1 MVNMNC
7 SFKRKRPDARRL
19 VVPGLIIALSALLLL
34 AFPSVSFAETSG
46 TVVAWGDN
54 YFGECNVPAPNSD
67 FVAVAGGY
75 YNSLGLK
82 SDGTVVAWGNNDYGQ
97 CDVPAPNSD
106 FVAVSAFLLH
116 SLGLKS
122 DGTVVAWG
130 YNEYGECNVPAPN
143 SDFVAVA
150 AGYWHSLGLKSDGTV
165 VAWGWNEDR
174 QCNVPAPNSDFVA
187 VAAGGRHSLGL
198 KSDGT
203 VVAWGYNDDGQCNVP
218 APNSDFVA
226 VAGGNY
232 HSLGLKSDGT
242 VVAWGW
248 NTEGECNV
256 PAPNS
261 DFVAVAGGVYHT
273 LGLKSDGT
281 VVAWGWNG
289 NGECNVPAPNS
300 DFVAVA
306 GGFCISLA
314 IQRGEPPNVSS
325 IDPSEGVQGTT
336 VDVTNLAGTGF
347 QDGATVR
354 LEKAGETAI
363 DATDVVFVS
372 SSKLT
377 CKLPLLGDTAVGT
390 WDLVVKNPDDQEG
403 RLDDGFTVTPALTV
417 TSITPKTGVKGWRVT
432 ITDLAGTGFQTG
444 ATVKLEQP
452 SSSTVID
459 ATNVNVES
467 DTKITCE
474 FTLSGPLGKYD
485 VVVKNPDDQEVKL
498 VNGFSITNICGLGG
512 GAIMLGFGL
521 MMGLLSL
528 AGSEILRKRRRRIKA
543 G

>member
-46 TVVAWGDN
+46 AVSAWGYNGYGQCDVPAPNSDFVAVAADAEHSLGLKSDGTVVAWGSNHYGECDVPAPNSDFVAVSGGDWHSLGLKSDGTVVAWGRNDYGQCDVPAPNSDFVAVAGGSNHSLGLKSDGTVVAWGWNN
-54 YFGECNVPAPNSD
+54 YGECNVPAPNRDFVAVAAGFFHSLGLKSDGTVVAWGRNEHGECNVPAPNSD
-67 FVAVAGGY
+67 FVAVAGG
-75 YNSLGLK
+75 
-82 SDGTVVAWGNNDYGQ
+82 W
-97 CDVPAPNSD
+97 
-106 FVAVSAFLLH
+106 FH
-116 SLGLKS
+116 
-122 DGTVVAWG
+122 
-130 YNEYGECNVPAPN
+130 
-143 SDFVAVA
+143 
-150 AGYWHSLGLKSDGTV
+150 
-165 VAWGWNEDR
+165 
-174 QCNVPAPNSDFVA
+174 
-187 VAAGGRHSLGL
+187 
-198 KSDGT
+198 
-203 VVAWGYNDDGQCNVP
+203 
-218 APNSDFVA
+218 
-226 VAGGNY
+226 
-232 HSLGLKSDGT
+232 
-242 VVAWGW
+242 
-248 NTEGECNV
+248 
-256 PAPNS
+256 
-261 DFVAVAGGVYHT
+261 
-273 LGLKSDGT
+273 
-281 VVAWGWNG
+281 
-289 NGECNVPAPNS
+289 
-300 DFVAVA
+300 
-306 GGFCISLA
+306 SLA
-314 IQRGEPPNVSS
+314 IHRGEPPNVSS

-363 DATDVVFVS
+363 DATDVAFVS
-372 SSKLT
+372 SVKLT

-390 WDLVVKNPDDQEG
+390 WDVVVKNPDDQEG
-403 RLDDGFTVTPALTV
+403 RLDDGFTVNAFVPAPTV

-432 ITDLAGTGFQTG
+432 ITDIAGTGFQTG

-498 VNGFSITNICGLGG
+498 VNGFSVTNICGLGG

-528 AGSEILRKRRRRIKA
+528 AGSEILRKRQRRIKA

>member
-46 TVVAWGDN
+46 AVSAWGYNGYGQCD
-54 YFGECNVPAPNSD
+54 VPAPNSD
-67 FVAVAGGY
+67 FVAVAADAEH
-75 YNSLGLK
+75 SLGLK
-82 SDGTVVAWGNNDYGQ
+82 SDGTVVAWGSNHYGECDVPAPNSDFVAVSGGDWHSLGLKSDGTVVAWGRNDYGQ

-106 FVAVSAFLLH
+106 FVAV
-116 SLGLKS
+116 
-122 DGTVVAWG
+122 
-130 YNEYGECNVPAPN
+130 
-143 SDFVAVA
+143 
-150 AGYWHSLGLKSDGTV
+150 AGGSNHSLGLKSDGTV
-165 VAWGWNEDR
+165 VAWGWNDYG
-174 QCNVPAPNSDFVA
+174 QCDVPAPNSDFVA
-187 VAAGGRHSLGL
+187 VAGGRTHSLGL

-203 VVAWGYNDDGQCNVP
+203 VVAWGSNYSDVP

-226 VAGGNY
+226 VSAGAL

-242 VVAWGW
+242 VVAWGF
-248 NTEGECNV
+248 NGQGQCDV

-261 DFVAVAGGVYHT
+261 DFVAVAGGEWHS

-281 VVAWGWNG
+281 VVAWGSNG
-289 NGECNVPAPNS
+289 QGQCDVPAPNS

-306 GGFCISLA
+306 GGWFHSLA
-314 IQRGEPPNVSS
+314 IHRGEPPNVSS

-363 DATDVVFVS
+363 DATDVAFVS
-372 SSKLT
+372 SVKLT

-390 WDLVVKNPDDQEG
+390 WDVVVKNPDDQEG
-403 RLDDGFTVTPALTV
+403 RLDDGFTVNAFVPAPTV

-432 ITDLAGTGFQTG
+432 ITDIAGTGFQTG

-467 DTKITCE
+467 DTKITCK

-498 VNGFSITNICGLGG
+498 VNGFSVTNICGLGG

-528 AGSEILRKRRRRIKA
+528 AGSEILRKRQRRIKA